1 MTGQPA
7 LWTEEM
13 VRALIDCYER
23 SEPKRGGYQ
32 KRLEREWLN
41 KYPHLPQTGRT
52 LAFQAKR
59 NLVGDGVLQVT
70 GSRDLDLVNDAP
82 QGASRRRRIQG
93 VIWNLQRDNILMELY
108 RESKPMEKGYAER
121 LYRAWNAKMP
131 DHKTTKVA
139 LTMKI
144 TRIRRG
150 QGLSRL
156 NLMEPDSCGLAA
168 LTETVEEG
176 VGAQGQGQLHQVQA
190 VTEQNG
196 ELPAAP
202 VETPTNEHPSPR
214 TSGNDQL
221 MQLLG
226 KAKDACLRKKPGD
239 FSYRKPCG
247 ALRFNQVDMALLQE
261 ANDWVE
267 KEWQEGP
274 RLAWHLNC
282 LVYSVAMAV
291 RGKTTY
297 ESQPCNQGRKSDNQ
311 KGSKRQE
318 GHIHK

>member
-1 MTGQPA
+1 
-7 LWTEEM
+7 M

-23 SEPKRGGYQ
+23 SEPKRVGYQ
-32 KRLEREWLN
+32 KRLEREWLR

-59 NLVGDGVLQVT
+59 NLVEDGVLQVT
-70 GSRDLDLVNDAP
+70 GSRDLVLVNDAP

-108 RESKPMEKGYAER
+108 RESRPMEKGYTER
-121 LYRAWNAKMP
+121 LYQAWNAKMP

-139 LTMKI
+139 LTTRI
-144 TRIRRG
+144 SRIRRG

-156 NLMEPDSCGLAA
+156 NLVEPDSCGLAT

-176 VGAQGQGQLHQVQA
+176 VGAQGQGELHQVQA
-190 VTEQNG
+190 GTEQNG

-202 VETPTNEHPSPR
+202 VETPTNDHPIPR

-226 KAKDACLRKKPGD
+226 KAKDACLRKKP
-239 FSYRKPCG
+239 
-247 ALRFNQVDMALLQE
+247 
-261 ANDWVE
+261 
-267 KEWQEGP
+267 
-274 RLAWHLNC
+274 
-282 LVYSVAMAV
+282 
-291 RGKTTY
+291 
-297 ESQPCNQGRKSDNQ
+297 
-311 KGSKRQE
+311 
-318 GHIHK
+318 

>member
-1 MTGQPA
+1 
-7 LWTEEM
+7 
-13 VRALIDCYER
+13 
-23 SEPKRGGYQ
+23 
-32 KRLEREWLN
+32 
-41 KYPHLPQTGRT
+41 
-52 LAFQAKR
+52 
-59 NLVGDGVLQVT
+59 
-70 GSRDLDLVNDAP
+70 
-82 QGASRRRRIQG
+82 
-93 VIWNLQRDNILMELY
+93 MELY

-121 LYRAWNAKMP
+121 LYQAWNAAMP

-139 LTMKI
+139 LTTRI
-144 TRIRRG
+144 SRIRRG
-150 QGLSRL
+150 QVLSRL
-156 NLMEPDSCGLAA
+156 NLVEPDSRGLAT

-176 VGAQGQGQLHQVQA
+176 FGAQGEREFNQVQA

-202 VETPTNEHPSPR
+202 AETPTNDHPIPR

-226 KAKDACLRKKPGD
+226 KAKDAGLRKQPGD
-239 FSYRKPCG
+239 FSDRTPCG
-247 ALRFNQVDMALLQE
+247 AVRFNHVDTALLQE

-274 RLAWHLNC
+274 RSAWHLNC

-297 ESQPCNQGRKSDNQ
+297 ESQPCN
-311 KGSKRQE
+311 
-318 GHIHK
+318 H

>member
-1 MTGQPA
+1 
-7 LWTEEM
+7 M

-32 KRLEREWLN
+32 KRLEREWLS

-93 VIWNLQRDNILMELY
+93 VIWNLKLQRDNILMELY
-108 RESKPMEKGYAER
+108 QESKPMEKGYAER
-121 LYRAWNAKMP
+121 LYQAWNAKMP

-139 LTMKI
+139 LT
-144 TRIRRG
+144 TRVSRIRRG

-156 NLMEPDSCGLAA
+156 NLVEPDSRSVAN

-176 VGAQGQGQLHQVQA
+176 VRAQGQEEPHQVQA
-190 VTEQNG
+190 GTGQNG
-196 ELPAAP
+196 EMFTGPI
-202 VETPTNEHPSPR
+202 ETPTHDHPSPR
-214 TSGNDQL
+214 TSGNDHL

-239 FSYRKPCG
+239 FADRKPCG
-247 ALRFNQVDMALLQE
+247 AVQFNHVDTALLQE

-274 RLAWHLNC
+274 RSAWHLNC

-291 RGKTTY
+291 RGKTTN
-297 ESQPCNQGRKSDNQ
+297 ES
-311 KGSKRQE
+311 
-318 GHIHK
+318 